1 MTTFTIRIEANNLRV
16 ARNEVNALNK
26 YLEYMEAEY
35 AVGGNPIP
43 QKEEPVAAKTPVKKA
58 QKKAPAKKKAPVEE
72 DHKVEVKEPEVKE
85 ENIVKPA
92 DIVAL
97 AREAVGA
104 TGDRKKVDGV
114 IKRYGASIPKIT
126 ENNYKAVCADLR
138 ALIGK

>member
-1 MTTFTIRIEANNLRV
+1 MTTFTIRIEASNLKV
-16 ARNEVNALNK
+16 ARNEVDSLNE
-26 YLEYMEAEY
+26 YLKHMESQY
-35 AVGGNPIP
+35 GVGGQPVKEEP
-43 QKEEPVAAKTPVKKA
+43 KEEPVKKKA
-58 QKKAPAKKKAPVEE
+58 QKKAPVKKAPVEE